1 MIKKLFTAL
10 YTDENIVYF
19 NEVSG
24 NAVFNS
30 YEFGI
35 VNIDLNKISLDD
47 NFDEDDPDTI
57 VFVRLLTWHIKFEK
71 SKALKKDLNKNL
83 IPGVRQKIKKI
94 ETDPMFIEEL

>member
-35 VNIDLNKISLDD
+35 VNIDLKL
-47 NFDEDDPDTI
+47 
-57 VFVRLLTWHIKFEK
+57 V
-71 SKALKKDLNKNL
+71 
-83 IPGVRQKIKKI
+83 
-94 ETDPMFIEEL
+94 